1 MDICDRRG
9 LKAAAGETLRGASY
23 DPKKLILIHTG
34 AILAL
39 SLLSLVLSYVIEQQ
53 ISATGGLS
61 GIGTRAVLETVQ
73 SVVDLVQAIAL
84 PFWQFGWICTAVRLC
99 RREPVGPVSLCE
111 GFRKIGPFFRLY
123 LIQVALYF
131 GIAVVCCYIASL
143 IFAMTSWA
151 EPFTEVVMQI
161 IAGTGEVT
169 QEQLQLL
176 EASMVPLMGI
186 VCVVFMVVAVPVT
199 YRLRLAQYHLMDHPE
214 QGARAA
220 LRASR
225 RMMKGNIISMMKLD
239 LSFWWF
245 YVLELLVTAV
255 AYLNL
260 ILSALGVTLPWGPEV
275 SYFGAFVLYSLCQL
289 GLYLWQKARV
299 DVTYA
304 AVYDA
309 LREPEER
316 IQPLEG

>member
-9 LKAAAGETLRGASY
+9 LKAAAGEALRGASY

-34 AILAL
+34 AILVL

-53 ISATGGLS
+53 IGGTGGLS
-61 GIGTRAVLETVQ
+61 GIGTRAALETVQ
-73 SVVDLVQAIAL
+73 SVVDLVQGIAL
-84 PFWQFGWICTAVRLC
+84 PFWQFGWACTSVRLY

-123 LIQVALYF
+123 LLQGALYF
-131 GIAVVCCYIASL
+131 GIGVVCCYIAAP
-143 IFAMTSWA
+143 IFTMTAWA
-151 EPFTEVVMQI
+151 EPFTDVIMQI
-161 IAGTGEVT
+161 MSGTGEVT
-169 QEQLQLL
+169 QAQMQTMV
-176 EASMVPLMGI
+176 ASLVPLMGI
-186 VCVVFMVVAVPVT
+186 VCVVFLVVAVPVT
-199 YRLRLAQYHLMDHPE
+199 YRLRLAQYHLVDHPE

-225 RMMKGNIISMMKLD
+225 RMMKGNVLSLVKLD

-255 AYLNL
+255 AYLDL
-260 ILSALGVTLPWGPEV
+260 MLSALGVTLPWGSEV
-275 SYFGAFVLYSLCQL
+275 SYFGVFVLYGVCLL

-304 AVYDA
+304 AAYDA
-309 LREPEER
+309 LRDPEEQ